1 MLGHLYHPRFS
12 DLEGLPA
19 SLSAKAVD
27 ALRDADGLGFEG
39 VIVSDDMEM
48 GAIRERFTPEEA
60 AVRALK
66 AGTDILIFSN
76 IKRDDPQFGT
86 RIHRALVDA
95 VCDGRL
101 SHKRIE
107 DAHGRV
113 VRLKQQLKTETLPRA
128 W

>member
-1 MLGHLYHPRFS
+1 
-12 DLEGLPA
+12 
-19 SLSAKAVD
+19 
-27 ALRDADGLGFEG
+27 
-39 VIVSDDMEM
+39 MEM

-101 SHKRIE
+101 SHQRIE